1 MERVNQFLK
10 KTYHLLRWHSR
21 TVDDKCNT
29 RHLSTRAI
37 FVPSNCEER
46 FLPPFNFGLWATIRQ
61 KLFKTSIFE
70 RKNWTKRGSPS
81 KFHIWGS
88 LYMQYM
94 LCVCAILVYQS
105 VGKGSSFSTIQFWV
119 CRLFSLFN
127 LRLWATVRQKLFET
141 SIFEKEN
148 WTKRGSPSK
157 FHIWGSLYMQYML
170 CVCVCAILVYQ
181 SVGKGSS
188 FSTIQFWVCRL
199 FSLLNLGLWATV
211 RQKLFKTSIFE
222 KENWTKRGSP
232 SKFHIW
238 WSFYMQYMLCV
249 CHLSVP
255 ECGQRL
261 IIFNHPIVKKGFFC
275 PLILGCEPRFVK
287 NCSKRAFL
295 KGRIEPKKQPLQI
308 PHLGIYMQ

>member
-1 MERVNQFLK
+1 MSHSSSKIVRNEHFWKGELNQKRQPFQIP
-10 KTYHLLRWHSR
+10 HLG
-21 TVDDKCNT
+21 VFIY
-29 RHLSTRAI
+29 A
-37 FVPSNCEER
+37 
-46 FLPPFNFGLWATIRQ
+46 
-61 KLFKTSIFE
+61 
-70 RKNWTKRGSPS
+70 
-81 KFHIWGS
+81 
-88 LYMQYM
+88 
-94 LCVCAILVYQS
+94 VY
-105 VGKGSSFSTIQFWV
+105 
-119 CRLFSLFN
+119 
-127 LRLWATVRQKLFET
+127 A
-141 SIFEKEN
+141 
-148 WTKRGSPSK
+148 
-157 FHIWGSLYMQYML
+157 
-170 CVCVCAILVYQ
+170 VCVCAILVYQ

-249 CHLSVP
+249 WHLSVP